1 MKDVILI
8 FFLALLLCAWINLI
22 AKRTKGKKGSQKGR
36 ILRALLLGPKTTLE
50 LSRITAKYTQRV
62 SDLRVDKWDIIA
74 HKSTDH
80 SGWIYR
86 LGAIR

>member
-1 MKDVILI
+1 MARK
-8 FFLALLLCAWINLI
+8 
-22 AKRTKGKKGSQKGR
+22 TGSQKGR

-62 SDLRVDKWDIIA
+62 SDLRADGWNIIA
-74 HKSTDH
+74 HKSPDH
-80 SGWIYR
+80 NGWIYR